1 MPTKSPKKVGTP
13 TQTYRTCTCSAVLE
27 LCPFSLAPRSLTMP
41 VTGPGGRHVHTDPV
55 EVDPEAAMRWAVDN
69 WAVLVLVWV
78 ALNAV
83 FFIVLAKYRLPKRR
97 EELRVEQRLSGRA
110 AKLD

>member
-1 MPTKSPKKVGTP
+1 
-13 TQTYRTCTCSAVLE
+13 
-27 LCPFSLAPRSLTMP
+27 
-41 VTGPGGRHVHTDPV
+41 
-55 EVDPEAAMRWAVDN
+55 MRWAVDN